1 MLKSKLTILMAP
13 VLVMVV
19 LAGVVLAQEPAQ
31 SSALVGEGTAVI
43 WDDVAL
49 SDAITFS
56 MTGVTSPVPGT
67 SYEGWVKMGSVEKST
82 GVMAIAAN
90 GSINHSASM
99 GENLILNYD
108 HVVITIEPVPD
119 NDPKPSGIVAFSA
132 SIDSEPI
139 KHIRHLL
146 ADWPSGSGVGI
157 LTNLQTQLNVAIT
170 HANLAKNSDTIAD
183 VHKHIEHVVNIIE
196 GENGDNYGDLDGNG
210 AVEDFGDG
218 IGVLNHAA
226 NRTHAGFA
234 SVGLPEASDV
244 ATHGAL
250 VDEYV
255 MNISDWAT
263 FARDQAI
270 KALGTT
276 QVSLAKI
283 FVGPGADSV
292 ITLLGSA
299 LNGSDIEG
307 PGASQAYVE
316 AQRMA
321 TYTFQVVPPTPTPTP
336 VPPTPTPGPTATPFP
351 TPVPPTPTPTPVPDE
366 VAPPTSVGDPTI
378 PLLAQI
384 GLIVSLA
391 ILAGAS
397 TLVLR
402 GRRSRIRT

>member
-13 VLVMVV
+13 VLVMVM
-19 LAGVVLAQEPAQ
+19 LAGAVLAQEPAQ
-31 SSALVGEGTAVI
+31 TSAIAGEGTAVI

-56 MTGVTSPVPGT
+56 MTGVTSPASGT

-82 GVMAIAAN
+82 GVMAIAAD

-119 NDPKPSGIVAFSA
+119 TDPNPSDIVAFSA

-139 KHIRHLL
+139 NHIRHLL

-183 VHKHIEHVVNIIE
+183 VHKHIEHVINIIE
-196 GENGDNYGDLDGNG
+196 GENGDNYGDLDGSG
-210 AVEDFGDG
+210 AIEDFGDG
-218 IGVLNHAA
+218 IGILTHAA

-234 SVGLPEASDV
+234 SSGLPEASNV
-244 ATHGAL
+244 AAHGAL

-255 MNISDWAT
+255 MNVSDWAT

-307 PGASQAYVE
+307 PGAAQAYVE

-336 VPPTPTPGPTATPFP
+336 TPTPGPTATPFP
-351 TPVPPTPTPTPVPDE
+351 TPVPPTPTPVPPTPDE
-366 VAPPTSVGDPTI
+366 VAPPTSVGDPAI

-384 GLIVSLA
+384 GLIVSLV

-402 GRRSRIRT
+402 DRRSRIRT